1 VPKIANFREYIDQ
14 LRAHGELQD
23 IDVPVD
29 LNLEIGAITRRS
41 YELRSPAPFFN
52 SIVGFPS
59 GFRMV
64 GAPVGESGQANRRF
78 ARIAL
83 SLGLP
88 AESSATEIIE
98 YMSTWS
104 RTDKRRAIRILENAP
119 CQEHLLLGKDVDM
132 SVLPSPLL
140 HDGDGGRYFGTLT
153 VIVMQSP
160 DKKWTNW
167 SVNRCMS
174 HHDKDKLNVNFS
186 GSKHAAIIHGMWQKL
201 NKPTPVA
208 VIQGVD
214 PLLFMIAST
223 PLPDYVSEAEVL
235 GGFLDE
241 NLEMVRCKTIDLY
254 VPASSEI
261 VIEGYIGPDDYS
273 AEGPMGEYCGFLSLN
288 ASKQKPFM
296 NVTGITYRNQAIIP
310 VCVAGYPP
318 EENHTCWGTAIAA
331 SIFAELQ
338 AKSFP
343 VTTCFVPFESC
354 VQWLVVA
361 VDSKRQ
367 PTESDP
373 DSTEFV
379 RKVGDAVFA
388 TRGGKN
394 IPKVIVVH
402 DDVDPSDMTEVAW
415 ALATRCH
422 PGIGEIHFEH
432 LEHNPLEISLHSDE
446 ISPPISTKTAYNC
459 LFAGRAGLNLRRSS
473 FKHIFPD
480 ALQQKVIANWSNYGY
495 R

>member
-1 VPKIANFREYIDQ
+1 MPKIANFREYIDQ

-167 SVNRCMS
+167 SV
-174 HHDKDKLNVNFS
+174 
-186 GSKHAAIIHGMWQKL
+186 
-201 NKPTPVA
+201 
-208 VIQGVD
+208 
-214 PLLFMIAST
+214 
-223 PLPDYVSEAEVL
+223 
-235 GGFLDE
+235 
-241 NLEMVRCKTIDLY
+241 
-254 VPASSEI
+254 
-261 VIEGYIGPDDYS
+261 
-273 AEGPMGEYCGFLSLN
+273 
-288 ASKQKPFM
+288 
-296 NVTGITYRNQAIIP
+296 
-310 VCVAGYPP
+310 
-318 EENHTCWGTAIAA
+318 
-331 SIFAELQ
+331 
-338 AKSFP
+338 FP
-343 VTTCFVPFESC
+343 V
-354 VQWLVVA
+354 
-361 VDSKRQ
+361 DSM
-367 PTESDP
+367 
-373 DSTEFV
+373 
-379 RKVGDAVFA
+379 A
-388 TRGGKN
+388 
-394 IPKVIVVH
+394 
-402 DDVDPSDMTEVAW
+402 
-415 ALATRCH
+415 
-422 PGIGEIHFEH
+422 
-432 LEHNPLEISLHSDE
+432 
-446 ISPPISTKTAYNC
+446 
-459 LFAGRAGLNLRRSS
+459 
-473 FKHIFPD
+473 
-480 ALQQKVIANWSNYGY
+480 
-495 R
+495 